1 MIEDFKQVP
10 VHILGKEYLVACRPH
25 EQEEL
30 VQTARFLDRKM
41 REIRDSGKVVG
52 TERIAVMAGLN
63 IAHELLKGG
72 KGTGSNAATALRI
85 KALQEKIESALLEQ
99 ERQAGL

>member
-1 MIEDFKQVP
+1 MNEAFKQVP
-10 VHILGKEYLVACRPH
+10 VHILGKEYIVACPPH

-41 REIRDSGKVVG
+41 REIRDAGKVVG

-72 KGTGSNAATALRI
+72 KGGDEATALRL
-85 KALQEKIESALLEQ
+85 KALQEKIESALLGE
-99 ERQAGL
+99 ERQRL

>member
-10 VHILGKEYLVACRPH
+10 VQILGKEYLVACRPH

-72 KGTGSNAATALRI
+72 TGGGAATALRL
-85 KALQEKIESALLEQ
+85 KALQEKIESALLEE
-99 ERQAGL
+99 ERQLRL